1 MVYGIVSNSVL
12 VVNSISN
19 GISQASQPLMAVNN
33 GAGLLERVNQTFRL
47 ARRFSAGT
55 GILFTALGLLAPA
68 LVVRV
73 FVSPTPEIL
82 AMAVPAV
89 RIYFL
94 AFLATGI
101 NLLLATYFQSVLM
114 PACALILSLCRG
126 VIFSGI
132 LVYLLP
138 LLVGVEGIWAAM
150 PVAELLA
157 LILGIL
163 MKKRGKRQ
171 SS

>member
-1 MVYGIVSNSVL
+1 M
-12 VVNSISN
+12 
-19 GISQASQPLMAVNN
+19 
-33 GAGLLERVNQTFRL
+33 
-47 ARRFSAGT
+47 GT
-55 GILFTALGLLAPA
+55 GIFFTALGLLAPA
-68 LVVRV
+68 FVVRV
-73 FVSPTPEIL
+73 FVLPTPEIL

-94 AFLATGI
+94 AFLTTGI

-114 PACALILSLCRG
+114 PGCALVLSLCRG

-138 LLVGVEGIWAAM
+138 LLVGVDGIWAAM
-150 PVAELLA
+150 PVAEFLA

-163 MKKRGKRQ
+163 MKKRGKRKN
-171 SS
+171 SRENG